1 MRLKLCQVQGAQN
14 FVFPLWGTHFQS
26 VGGQDFW
33 SKLAF
38 RGEWKPRNSWFS
50 KNGTGQYC
58 APLFA
63 IFVEELEEKTIYFAP
78 KFEFLGDFR
87 SEEPLF
93 QKNYLRR
100 KNLFDRSL
108 RRPIVCKNCVFLT

>member
-14 FVFPLWGTHFQS
+14 FVFPLWGSHFQS

-58 APLFA
+58 APLFSQ
-63 IFVEELEEKTIYFAP
+63 IWKSLSPFLLRDLREKPSILLQNLN
-78 KFEFLGDFR
+78 FLVISD
-87 SEEPLF
+87 
-93 QKNYLRR
+93 QKNHCSKKLLE
-100 KNLFDRSL
+100 KEEFVRS
-108 RRPIVCKNCVFLT
+108 KSKKANSM

>member
-14 FVFPLWGTHFQS
+14 FVFPLWGSHFQS

-50 KNGTGQYC
+50 KNARGNIAKRGFR
-58 APLFA
+58 PNLEVSFA
-63 IFVEELEEKTIYFAP
+63 IFVEGLEGKAIYFAP
-78 KFEFLGDFR
+78 EFEFLGDFR
-87 SEEPLF
+87 S
-93 QKNYLRR
+93 
-100 KNLFDRSL
+100 
-108 RRPIVCKNCVFLT
+108 

>member
-1 MRLKLCQVQGAQN
+1 MCQVQGAQN
-14 FVFPLWGTHFQS
+14 FVFPLWGSHFQS

-63 IFVEELEEKTIYFAP
+63 IFVEELEEKPSILLQNLN
-78 KFEFLGDFR
+78 FLVISD
-87 SEEPLF
+87 
-93 QKNYLRR
+93 QKNHCSKKLLE
-100 KNLFDRSL
+100 KEEFVRS
-108 RRPIVCKNCVFLT
+108 KSKKANGM